1 VAEKKQRA
9 LEAQTGTVETLFR
22 TYVAAIDA
30 KRPDAVLWYAERFIF
45 PRFGTEPWRDVR
57 RSDVREWHA
66 GIESAYN
73 ANRSL
78 QALRAAFYWRLW
90 SEDDAAGDQKKRDT
104 RNPCAGIALRPER
117 RRTVRLELAELP
129 KLEQAIDDETAD
141 PYLRAY
147 FRFVLAVGS
156 RKTEALTL
164 KWADVVL
171 ASETPAVVFRDTK
184 TGDDRSIPLS
194 RYMVALL
201 RQLPKVAGNPYVFVG
216 RREREPL
223 KSPNKAWLRIRE
235 RAGLSRVRIHDLR
248 RTFGSWLGD
257 AGFTSK
263 QIGSVLGHKT
273 DITSRVYMQLG
284 SDAQRQAV
292 TAVEKLM
299 SSARKPRRSKVA
311 ALRSRSRR

>member
-1 VAEKKQRA
+1 MAGRTGYGPEGKDHIVARAARLTKRQIERLEYAGDPDRNERRVIWDTDPRGFGVRVFPSGRKAFVLSYRNAVAEKKQRA

-223 KSPNKAWLRIRE
+223 
-235 RAGLSRVRIHDLR
+235 
-248 RTFGSWLGD
+248 
-257 AGFTSK
+257 
-263 QIGSVLGHKT
+263 
-273 DITSRVYMQLG
+273 
-284 SDAQRQAV
+284 
-292 TAVEKLM
+292 
-299 SSARKPRRSKVA
+299 
-311 ALRSRSRR
+311 